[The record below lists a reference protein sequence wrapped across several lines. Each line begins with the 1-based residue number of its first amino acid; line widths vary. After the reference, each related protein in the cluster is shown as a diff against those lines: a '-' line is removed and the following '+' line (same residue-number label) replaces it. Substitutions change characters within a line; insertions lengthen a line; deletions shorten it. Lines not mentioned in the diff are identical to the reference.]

1 MRQTSL
7 VTRPLIP
14 ACIGDLL
21 KKFFSV
27 VILEIILNFSV
38 VVISMDFNDFAI
50 VLNLQQTK
58 TT

>member
-1 MRQTSL
+1 MQQTSV

-14 ACIGDLL
+14 ARIGDLL

-27 VILEIILNFSV
+27 VILETILNFSV